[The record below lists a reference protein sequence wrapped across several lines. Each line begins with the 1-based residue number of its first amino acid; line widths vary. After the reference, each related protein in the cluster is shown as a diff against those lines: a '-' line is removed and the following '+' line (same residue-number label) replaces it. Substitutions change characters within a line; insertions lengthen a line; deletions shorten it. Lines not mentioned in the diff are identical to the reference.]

1 MENTNTAKRGLD
13 VQLKIGAE
21 LLAMQRGATLN
32 QSTDT
37 IETTNKLTGGWKTF
51 EPSFKE
57 WSVDCDG
64 LIPVDST
71 AFEALK
77 ESYRNGEKLVVSLL
91 DGDGVGETG
100 SVIISDFPL
109 EYPYDD
115 SATYSITLQ
124 GTGALTKV
132 TGA

>member
-1 MENTNTAKRGLD
+1 MENVAKRGID
-13 VQLKIGAE
+13 IQLKIGVE

-57 WSVDCDG
+57 WSIDCDG

-71 AFEALK
+71 AFKALQ
-77 ESYRNGEKLVVSLL
+77 ESYRNGEKLTVSLL
-91 DGDGVGETG
+91 DKEEKGETG

-124 GTGALTKV
+124 GTGALEEVKGV
-132 TGA
+132 